1 MNKFNSIDLIECVS
15 IVNLF
20 ILCFILKDKN
30 KFSAENNGKSDG
42 VISMGHET
50 WWNSKMHPK

>member
-50 WWNSKMHPK
+50 